1 MGSSNRLSRGLG
13 RGGRPAGAG
22 RARVGRARAGRANA
36 GRANAIISV
45 TGGLIGALALGF
57 APFVSFR
64 PNRIVGGDPSSAVSA
79 LGFAGWVALILM
91 LLAGLAAPALWS
103 GRREGKAG
111 EKGVWTRVRGF
122 SGVVR
127 GLLATAALLL
137 LLAETGRVA
146 SEFAAGQ
153 SPAARTSFGWGFY
166 VFLFALFLVLY
177 AASADTPSR
186 SGRIVIGLAPLLGVV
201 LLAAFGALSE
211 LGIVREWSL
220 TRDTFVPELTRHLF
234 YALGATIG
242 AIIFGVPLGIWAAR
256 SKKAETVIM
265 GALSLGQVLPVLA
278 FVGIMIPVLGSLSD
292 RVPPLEALGI
302 SGIGWAPVMV
312 VLFIYAL
319 FPVTRNTLVAIQQL
333 DPGVLDSAKGMG
345 MGRWRS
351 LKEVELPLAF
361 PVVLAGIRIALVQST
376 AGAIIAA
383 FVGGGGLGT
392 IMFMGLEQTSMDLVL
407 VGVIPIVVLALFFD
421 TLLRGVERLSA
432 GGRQIDTDLSSA

>member
-1 MGSSNRLSRGLG
+1 MGSSNRPSP
-13 RGGRPAGAG
+13 GGTHTAAE
-22 RARVGRARAGRANA
+22 
-36 GRANAIISV
+36 RANAIISAA
-45 TGGLIGALALGF
+45 GGLIGALALGL

-64 PNRIVGGDPSSAVSA
+64 PNRIVEGDSVSAVS
-79 LGFAGWVALILM
+79 GFGGLGWVSLAVWVV
-91 LLAGLAAPALWS
+91 AGLAVPALWNEWRRG
-103 GRREGKAG
+103 GRRNGGHPVG
-111 EKGVWTRVRGF
+111 ESHESRHRDRFSRFPGVA
-122 SGVVR
+122 R
-127 GLLATAALLL
+127 GLLATVALVL
-137 LLAETGRVA
+137 LLAKSGAAA

-153 SPAARTSFGWGFY
+153 GTAARTSFGWGFY

-186 SGRIVIGLAPLLGVV
+186 WGRIAVWVAPLVGVV
-201 LLAAFGALSE
+201 LLAVFGTLSE
-211 LGIVREWSL
+211 LGIVREWDL
-220 TRDTFVPELTRHLF
+220 TRSTFVSELTRHLF

-242 AIIFGVPLGIWAAR
+242 AVVVGVPLGIASAR
-256 SKKAETVIM
+256 SRRAGAIIM
-265 GALSLGQVLPVLA
+265 GALSVGQVLPVLA
-278 FVGIMIPVLGSLSD
+278 FVGIMIPILGSISKRAPL
-292 RVPPLEALGI
+292 LEALGV

-312 VLFIYAL
+312 VLFVYAL
-319 FPVTRNTLVAIQQL
+319 FPVARNTLVAIQQL

-407 VGVIPIVVLALFFD
+407 VGVIPIVALALFFD
-421 TLLRGVERLSA
+421 TLLRAVERLSA
-432 GGRQIDTDLSSA
+432 GGRRTDLDVSSA